1 DPGADRFRRP
11 DAEHLRDRGHRLILA
26 RIVGPH
32 LGDHTD
38 SALTKLARIL
48 TGTSHKTDPSKES
61 CLRTHR
67 GESIVA
73 VQSNL
78 VSLYPT
84 SMSDLSTWLSSTASP
99 GIYALKGPI
108 GRKLV
113 AHANVAVRHQADRM
127 VVFLP

>member
-26 RIVGPH
+26 RIVGSH

-67 GESIVA
+67 GESLGTFRQQYSTVWSA
-73 VQSNL
+73 GWRAKLGLPDGLDEKVTSAL
-78 VSLYPT
+78 VGDLITVLQANRVDYT
-84 SMSDLSTWLSSTASP
+84 SFF
-99 GIYALKGPI
+99 
-108 GRKLV
+108 R
-113 AHANVAVRHQADRM
+113 
-127 VVFLP
+127 

>member
-1 DPGADRFRRP
+1 IVFGRP

-67 GESIVA
+67 ASQLDLTSASAIVLNASAEMMNLRATVRHSAVVVLATGEAASCPGRFV
-73 VQSNL
+73 
-78 VSLYPT
+78 
-84 SMSDLSTWLSSTASP
+84 DL
-99 GIYALKGPI
+99 
-108 GRKLV
+108 RKLS
-113 AHANVAVRHQADRM
+113 VR
-127 VVFLP
+127 